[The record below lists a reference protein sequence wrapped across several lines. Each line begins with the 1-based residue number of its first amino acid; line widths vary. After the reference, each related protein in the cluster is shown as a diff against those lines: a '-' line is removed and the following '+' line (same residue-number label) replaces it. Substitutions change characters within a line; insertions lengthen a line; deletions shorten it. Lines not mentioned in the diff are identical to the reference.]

1 MTYQSEGPE
10 PGSPGC
16 TTAKFTSSLYLT
28 DADFAVV
35 REQVRAVWRQNG
47 IYVAKYQPGY
57 IFWEP
62 WDEYL
67 RLSSKGLVGYSG
79 GFNKYMLITDCPR

>member
-1 MTYQSEGPE
+1 M
-10 PGSPGC
+10 
-16 TTAKFTSSLYLT
+16 
-28 DADFAVV
+28 
-35 REQVRAVWRQNG
+35 WRQNG

-79 GFNKYMLITDCPR
+79 SIYPYMVITDCPR